1 MPDAEHSFSE
11 AAGGGGSYKNPMES
25 VTIAD
30 KHLLAE
36 FHLIHLMNISYMPL
50 FLVTLLDFSQVSNTW
65 ILLFAMN
72 LSHFHFNIW
81 CMLKGFILPS
91 LWLNQLITESAHFCS
106 LILSAD
112 STGVGST
119 SPWFWFHQTLI
130 YAGYGFDVSYK
141 LLCIIEVKFGED
153 LVQGPSSSSL
163 ALQTFLAITNI
174 LLSDLR
180 RSFRILL
187 NPAVHGDTANQKKLI
202 NIFQFLFMA
211 LGDRRIEKP

>member
-1 MPDAEHSFSE
+1 MGYVNQSYKKLKNRFCSFHNLVS
-11 AAGGGGSYKNPMES
+11 ARCWAQLLRGGGGGGSYKNPMES

-91 LWLNQLITESAHFCS
+91 LWLNQLDYWISPFLLTDSQCGFYRCGKHKP
-106 LILSAD
+106 LILI
-112 STGVGST
+112 
-119 SPWFWFHQTLI
+119 SPNL
-130 YAGYGFDVSYK
+130 D
-141 LLCIIEVKFGED
+141 LCWVWIWCVI
-153 LVQGPSSSSL
+153 
-163 ALQTFLAITNI
+163 
-174 LLSDLR
+174 
-180 RSFRILL
+180 
-187 NPAVHGDTANQKKLI
+187 
-202 NIFQFLFMA
+202 
-211 LGDRRIEKP
+211 